1 MTLRRTIVMT
11 LALMLA
17 ITSTAMIASAEE
29 ASLSLSDAQV
39 FRIQALVQKQTAE
52 IRTLHNNVETAQ
64 EVLSAATVHGDPVLI
79 ANAVLSLD
87 AAEKA
92 LKHTERAN
100 QRELLSLLNES
111 QKQAV
116 KDYSARTIPASE

>member
-1 MTLRRTIVMT
+1 MTLRRTIVMA

-17 ITSTAMIASAEE
+17 ITSTAMMASAEE
-29 ASLSLSDAQV
+29 ADLGLSNAQV

-64 EVLSAATVHGDPVLI
+64 EVLSAAIVHGDPVLI

-92 LKHTERAN
+92 LKHTEGAN

-116 KDYSARTIPASE
+116 KDYSAKSIPASE

>member
-1 MTLRRTIVMT
+1 MTLRQTMVMA

-29 ASLSLSDAQV
+29 ADLGLSDAQG

-52 IRTLHNNVETAQ
+52 IRTLHNNVATAQ
-64 EVLSAATVHGDPVLI
+64 EVLSAAIVHGDPVLI
-79 ANAVLSLD
+79 ANAMLSLD

-92 LKHTERAN
+92 LKHIERAN

>member
-1 MTLRRTIVMT
+1 MTLRRTIVMA

-29 ASLSLSDAQV
+29 ADLGLSNAQV

-52 IRTLHNNVETAQ
+52 IRTLHNNVETAR
-64 EVLSAATVHGDPVLI
+64 EVLSAAIVHGDPVLI

-92 LKHTERAN
+92 LKHTEHAN

>member
-1 MTLRRTIVMT
+1 MTP
-11 LALMLA
+11 ALMTP
-17 ITSTAMIASAEE
+17 ITSNTLIPSAEE

-64 EVLSAATVHGDPVLI
+64 EVLSAAIVHGDPVLI
-79 ANAVLSLD
+79 ANAMLSLD

-92 LKHTERAN
+92 LKHIERAN